1 MLYKQLRTDLEKTPA
16 FRELSNLI
24 KTKANTLQIY
34 NCNRSVKALLL
45 VHLFEKLDKNVIF
58 VTSDDNLA
66 EDYLD
71 DVDLLTSS
79 EHTHFLPDYEVL
91 PYEQRSPH
99 LEIRAQRI
107 GSLSH
112 TLRHEPAI
120 YITSLRSFLRK
131 MVPKNLFTHTISE
144 LKLNGEYDLTAL
156 TEHLHSIG
164 YEAQFQVSRVGE
176 FALRGGILDIF
187 SPGSSKPVRIEFFGD
202 TVESIRIFSVSSQRS
217 TGENLDEITILPAR
231 EFSLDDIPGKGDLF
245 QKVQQEGFYDG
256 IEQDISLY
264 FDKTSTF
271 ADYFRSS
278 SLIVVW
284 DNFEMLKTYH
294 KEVFAEALEM
304 YEKQDR
310 ERPHPADIFT
320 TAYDHLYAAETQ
332 NLYLSS
338 AEQLI
343 KQVNRSLKLP
353 IISHQN
359 LYGDLA
365 AFREEL
371 AKKLKEGYTV
381 FIQSDNASQSKRM
394 AELLDWD
401 SAAIRYTIGVL
412 QQGFTLPDA
421 KLAVYT
427 DHEIF
432 DRYKR
437 KRRYAR
443 YDQKEALVDYETLKP
458 GDYIVHIDYGI
469 GLYNGLHK
477 LNIDGNMVEC
487 LKLQYAN
494 SDTVYVPTHQLSLV
508 SKFVA
513 EEGVTPTVH
522 ALGSK
527 KWDNTKNQ
535 AKKQV
540 ELIAEDIVNLYA
552 KRQALRGIDFE
563 PDTSWQTEMENSFIY
578 EETADQLNSLHEIK
592 SDMEST
598 YPMERLLCG
607 DVGFGK
613 TELAIRAAFKAVMS
627 GWQVAILVPTTL
639 LAEQHY
645 IVFKERLAQYPVNI
659 AMFSRFRS
667 PRIIRQELDRLQ
679 NGAIDIAIGTH
690 RLLSADV
697 RYKQL
702 GLLIIDE
709 EHRFGVRH
717 KEKLRKISANV
728 DTLYMSATPI
738 PRTMHMA
745 LSKMKDL
752 SLIRTSPKAR
762 LPIRTSIIDYD
773 MNIIKEAILRE
784 IDRGGQVFFVHNRI
798 ETIDS
803 IVEDLRIVLP
813 KARIVRA
820 HGRLPEKQLEQIM
833 LDFSQHKYDVLVTT
847 TIIESGIDI
856 PNVNTMIVNR
866 ADTFGLA
873 QLYQLR
879 GRVGRSNRRA
889 YAYLIVPSHLS
900 EIARKRLETL
910 IEYESLG
917 SGYQI
922 AMRDMELRGAGTLLG
937 TKQSGLINTVG
948 YNYYSR
954 LLHEAIDKQ
963 SDDTIQQE
971 SKPEP
976 KSHIHVDTDC
986 YFPTSYIPDDKTRL
1000 ELYKQMLAFTKTDDF
1015 DDFRKELKDR
1025 FGPLPEKAE
1034 TTILFYKL
1042 KMLVERAK
1050 IKRIMINK
1058 KSIVLELDN
1067 RYLPPRETLRKMI
1080 KEQNLPVSFNTTAN
1094 LQISF
1099 DTSALQQISVKENII
1114 RTIVIISFLPGNLKK

>member
-1 MLYKQLRTDLEKTPA
+1 MLYKQLSAELEKSSV
-16 FRELSNLI
+16 FREFSTLI
-24 KTKANTLQIY
+24 KTRDNTLQIY

-58 VTSDDNLA
+58 VTSDDNVA

-71 DVDLLTSS
+71 DVDLLTNR

-107 GSLSH
+107 KSLSH
-112 TLRHEPAI
+112 TLRSEPGI
-120 YITSLRSFLRK
+120 YITSMRAFLRK
-131 MVPKNLFTHTISE
+131 LVPKQLFARTIMQ
-144 LKLNGEYDLTAL
+144 LKLNDEYDLTVL

-164 YEAQFQVSRVGE
+164 YESQFQVSRVGE

-202 TVESIRIFSVSSQRS
+202 TIESIRIFSVSTQRS
-217 TGENLDEITILPAR
+217 TGENLEEITILPAR
-231 EFSLDDIPGKGDLF
+231 EFSLEDITCKGELSH
-245 QKVQQEGFYDG
+245 KVEQEGFYDG

-264 FDKTSTF
+264 FDELSTF
-271 ADYFRSS
+271 ADYFRST
-278 SLIVVW
+278 SLVVVW
-284 DNFEMLKTYH
+284 DNFEMLKLYH
-294 KEVFAEALEM
+294 KEVFEEAVEM

-310 ERPHPADIFT
+310 ERPHPTDIFT
-320 TAYDHLYAAETQ
+320 TAYDHLYAQKTR

-338 AEQLI
+338 AEQMI
-343 KQVNRSLKLP
+343 NRANCSLKLP
-353 IISHQN
+353 LITHEN

-365 AFREEL
+365 AFRKEL
-371 AKKLKEGYTV
+371 AKKLEDGYTV

-394 AELLDWD
+394 SELLDWD
-401 SAAIRYTIGVL
+401 TAGIRYTIGVL

-437 KRRYAR
+437 KRRYAK

-469 GLYNGLHK
+469 GLYSGLHK

-494 SDTVYVPTHQLSLV
+494 SDTVYVPTHQLTLIT
-508 SKFVA
+508 KFVA
-513 EEGVTPTVH
+513 EEGISPTVH

-552 KRQALRGIDFE
+552 KRQALSGIEFE

-578 EETADQLNSLHEIK
+578 EETADQLNSLQEIK

-645 IVFKERLAQYPVNI
+645 LVFKERLAQYPVNI

-667 PRIIRQELDRLQ
+667 PRQIKQDLVRLQ
-679 NGAIDIAIGTH
+679 HGAIDIAIGTH

-697 RYKQL
+697 HYKQL
-702 GLLIIDE
+702 GFLIIDE

-773 MNIIKEAILRE
+773 MSIIKEAILRE

-798 ETIDS
+798 ESIDS
-803 IVEDLRIVLP
+803 IAEDLRKVLP
-813 KARIVRA
+813 KARIARA

-833 LDFSQHKYDVLVTT
+833 LDFSHHKYDVLVTT

-856 PNVNTMIVNR
+856 PNANTMVVNR

-889 YAYLIVPSHLS
+889 YAYLVVPPHLS

-937 TKQSGLINTVG
+937 TKQSGIINTVG

-963 SDDTIQQE
+963 SEETTPEQT
-971 SKPEP
+971 KLEP

-986 YFPTSYIPDDKTRL
+986 YFPASYIPDDKTRL
-1000 ELYKQMLAFTKTDDF
+1000 ELYKQMLAFNGTDDF
-1015 DDFRKELKDR
+1015 EDFRKELQDR
-1025 FGPLPEKAE
+1025 FGPLPAKAE

-1042 KMLVERAK
+1042 KLLVEKAK
-1050 IKRIMINK
+1050 IKRVLINK
-1058 KSIVLELDN
+1058 KNIMLELDN
-1067 RYLPPRETLRKMI
+1067 RYLPPRDNLREMI
-1080 KEQNLPVSFNTTAN
+1080 KKQNLPVSFNTTTN

-1099 DTSALQQISVKENII
+1099 DTSALQTISVKENII
-1114 RTIVIISFLPGNLKK
+1114 RTIGIISHLSGNFKK